1 MAVGDQKVS
10 FVAGSLRMH
19 LLFTQNFSP
28 FMIGFIP
35 PANCLVF
42 KTTNSDV
49 IHRG

>member
-42 KTTNSDV
+42 KTTNIDV